1 MTVDRGGIVLQTR
14 RLEKKYGD
22 NYALEPLDV
31 SIKAGSIH
39 GFLGKNG
46 AGKSTLVGMIAGS
59 VRPTA
64 GTILH
69 EGVDITDTSYKER
82 KDLGIHLL
90 GQHAELVGQLSVGEN
105 LLMSDLSPRRG
116 RLISWARVRSQAQE
130 ILDRYRL
137 PFDVSA
143 PASELS
149 IHDQR
154 RLGLAR
160 TLRERGSLAMLDE
173 PTASLSRKERTEL
186 FDWIRDLNQEGQTFV
201 FISHYNSE
209 IQEICDECTVFRDG
223 RLVAEGINP
232 RIISSAQI
240 SELVTGASV
249 HEFHRVVV
257 EGTEDHVS
265 LRDFTAPGIGPVDLD
280 IKRGQIVGFVGLPGS
295 GAKELARAVG
305 GLNPGHSGQ
314 LLLGGRKVDLR
325 DVQAAHKAGVA
336 YLTDDR
342 IHEGLVSQFS
352 IQESLHLG
360 NWPTSN
366 GLTDN
371 GAMKKYYNAIN
382 QRLHIRSRD
391 QLQPVGELSGGNQ
404 QKVLLG
410 AMLAFDPQVIILDEP
425 TVGVD
430 VGTKE
435 EIHRLMDELTRQGIS
450 IILLTYDADEMCRV
464 ADKVFAFQDQ
474 HLAGVLTG
482 ANINP
487 GAIIDNLSETAGVS
501 A

>member
-1 MTVDRGGIVLQTR
+1 VLQTR

-22 NYALEPLDV
+22 NYALEPVDV

-64 GTILH
+64 GTIVN
-69 EGVDITDTSYKER
+69 EGVDITDTSYTER
-82 KDLGIHLL
+82 KNLGIHLL
-90 GQHAELVGQLSVGEN
+90 GQHAELVGQLSVAEN
-105 LLMSDLSPRRG
+105 LLMSDLPSGRG
-116 RLISWARVRSQAQE
+116 RLISWSRVRGQAQE

-137 PFDVSA
+137 PFNVSA
-143 PASELS
+143 LASELS

-154 RLGLAR
+154 RLSLAR
-160 TLRERGSLAMLDE
+160 TLREGGSLAMLDE
-173 PTASLSRKERTEL
+173 PTASLSRNERTEL
-186 FDWIRDLNQEGQTFV
+186 FDWIRELNQEGQTFV

-209 IQEICDECTVFRDG
+209 IQEICDDCTVFRDG

-232 RIISSAQI
+232 RAMSSAQI

-265 LRDFTAPGIGPVDLD
+265 LRSFTAPGVGPVDLD
-280 IKRGQIVGFVGLPGS
+280 IRRGQIVGFIGLPGS
-295 GAKELARAVG
+295 GAKELARAIG

-314 LLLGGRKVDLR
+314 LLLSGKGVRAR
-325 DVQAAHKAGVA
+325 SVQEAHKAGIA

-360 NWPTSN
+360 NWPVSK

-371 GAMKKYYNAIN
+371 GAMRSYYNAIN
-382 QRLHIRSRD
+382 HRLQIRSRD

-410 AMLAFDPQVIILDEP
+410 ALLARTPQVIILDEP

-430 VGTKE
+430 VGTKS
-435 EIHRLMDELTRQGIS
+435 EIHVLMDELTRQGIS

-474 HLAGVLTG
+474 QLARVLTG
-482 ANINP
+482 ADINP
-487 GAIIDNLSETAGVS
+487 DSIIDSLAETAGAS